1 MVSSPTTQLSV
12 SLISIRYLTST
23 SREFVSEKS
32 NKLLVE
38 KSSNSCSSD
47 VDGVIIA
54 SACEQVEIDHCH
66 ALLNQQLSSPGLTA
80 VDKAADGKYFFRAV
94 SYSLYKNER
103 AHDSLRALAA
113 DMIKA
118 DGYLLGGF
126 IDTSPDDGLLLD
138 AHVKKPRT
146 SGYSVS
152 DDAAIG
158 LSEAT
163 KREIII
169 RV

>member
-1 MVSSPTTQLSV
+1 
-12 SLISIRYLTST
+12 
-23 SREFVSEKS
+23 
-32 NKLLVE
+32 
-38 KSSNSCSSD
+38 
-47 VDGVIIA
+47 
-54 SACEQVEIDHCH
+54 
-66 ALLNQQLSSPGLTA
+66 
-80 VDKAADGKYFFRAV
+80 
-94 SYSLYKNER
+94 
-103 AHDSLRALAA
+103 
-113 DMIKA
+113 MIKA
-118 DGYLLGGF
+118 DSYLLGGF
-126 IDTSPDDGLLLD
+126 INTSPDDGLLLD